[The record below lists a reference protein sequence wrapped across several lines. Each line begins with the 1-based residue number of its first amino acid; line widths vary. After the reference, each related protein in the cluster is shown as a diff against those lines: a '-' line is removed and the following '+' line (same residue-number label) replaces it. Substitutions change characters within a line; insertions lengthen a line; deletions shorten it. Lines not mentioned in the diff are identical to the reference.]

1 MSDYLTNLIA
11 RTLNPAAVVPRLPS
25 RFEPVRAGDGGMSAD
40 SAENALLPATL
51 EAVEGA
57 RPPRIDEADSNRTTP
72 QAVPQ
77 TPNHSLV
84 RLPASPGYILLAAD
98 IEQRAPESEIAQ
110 RRQIASAEQ
119 EPAHIS
125 SAPRAPTAAPP
136 ASAPNGWLTPTPE
149 VGQDTMPSCADGAN
163 PVQVADQDVPKI
175 PDETPVRLPSPPVHT
190 LSVASIEQRAPVSGV
205 AQRKPITG
213 AEQGRPVQ
221 FSAPV
226 AEPGAWTRSD
236 TLSNAAEHAPTSG
249 TRRSPLSEAT
259 AVLPHSQQKDIA
271 TGNSWKEPSQANGPR
286 QVTRSPAQGHE
297 ALTAP
302 RESDGPQSQGSPAVN
317 GAPHETVEAAPDT
330 GRPLVHGE
338 QPFVSPRRVTGTRRD
353 VVDPASRMSTIGEPV
368 FGGVGQD
375 SIAASTMQ
383 AEGDSVPWDPIEY
396 LESPQVSQGAP
407 AAALPPT
414 RGTPL
419 GKQIHPQ
426 IPAQAE
432 RSAQSG
438 MATRDGEQ
446 LQVGPTSDQEITTFA
461 PRPHLAALAPRPAA
475 VGQALS
481 QDIAPGRFDSE
492 SADAIALHRSVRQMP
507 AVAGEPVHP
516 GSPVES
522 QTEPPLT
529 RAASE
534 AASSAGRQPLKAS
547 RSMRAQPETRPL
559 VTPEPRAQPQQRA
572 VPAATETVSAR
583 MQSAPLDPL
592 ESAPMA
598 STQPSV
604 RPALGLEP
612 ETGKSPADT
621 WFGHLGSLKPQRNRE
636 VTPAQA
642 SRRASPSQGA
652 SEISPAE
659 PPTTI
664 QVTIGR
670 VEVRATTTSPASGP
684 TQRQKSPKSNL
695 DEYLRRRNG
704 GGS

>member
-40 SAENALLPATL
+40 SAENALLPETL

-57 RPPRIDEADSNRTTP
+57 RPPHIDETDSNRTTP

-84 RLPASPGYILLAAD
+84 WLPASPGYTLLPTD
-98 IEQRAPESEIAQ
+98 IEQRAPAFEIAQ

-119 EPAHIS
+119 VPAHIS
-125 SAPRAPTAAPP
+125 PTTHTPTAA
-136 ASAPNGWLTPTPE
+136 APTPT
-149 VGQDTMPSCADGAN
+149 D
-163 PVQVADQDVPKI
+163 
-175 PDETPVRLPSPPVHT
+175 
-190 LSVASIEQRAPVSGV
+190 
-205 AQRKPITG
+205 
-213 AEQGRPVQ
+213 
-221 FSAPV
+221 
-226 AEPGAWTRSD
+226 
-236 TLSNAAEHAPTSG
+236 AEHAPTSG
-249 TRRSPLSEAT
+249 TRRSPLSEAV
-259 AVLPHSQQKDIA
+259 AAPLHSQEGDVV
-271 TGNSWKEPSQANGPR
+271 TGKSWKEPSLTNDPR

-302 RESDGPQSQGSPAVN
+302 RESDGPQSRGSPAVS

-330 GRPLVHGE
+330 GRPLGHGE
-338 QPFVSPRRVTGTRRD
+338 QPVISPRRVTGTRRD
-353 VVDPASRMSTIGEPV
+353 VVVPASRMSTIGEPV

-396 LESPQVSQGAP
+396 LESPQASQGEP

-426 IPAQAE
+426 SPAQAE

-461 PRPHLAALAPRPAA
+461 PRPHLAALAPRPATVA
-475 VGQALS
+475 QALS
-481 QDIAPGRFDSE
+481 RDIAPGRFDSE
-492 SADAIALHRSVRQMP
+492 SVDAIALHRSVRQTP
-507 AVAGEPVHP
+507 ADAAEPVHP
-516 GSPVES
+516 GSSVES

-534 AASSAGRQPLKAS
+534 TASPTGRQPLKES

-559 VTPEPRAQPQQRA
+559 VTPEPQAQPQQRTA
-572 VPAATETVSAR
+572 PAATKTVSAR
-583 MQSAPLDPL
+583 AQSAPLDPL
-592 ESAPMA
+592 ESVPMA

-612 ETGKSPADT
+612 ETGRSSADT
-621 WFGHLGSLKPQRNRE
+621 WFGHVGSLNPQRNRE
-636 VTPAQA
+636 ATPAQA
-642 SRRASPSQGA
+642 SRRASPSQSAG
-652 SEISPAE
+652 EISPAE
-659 PPTTI
+659 PPATI

-670 VEVRATTTSPASGP
+670 VEVRATTPPASGP
-684 TQRQKSPKSNL
+684 TQRHESPESNL